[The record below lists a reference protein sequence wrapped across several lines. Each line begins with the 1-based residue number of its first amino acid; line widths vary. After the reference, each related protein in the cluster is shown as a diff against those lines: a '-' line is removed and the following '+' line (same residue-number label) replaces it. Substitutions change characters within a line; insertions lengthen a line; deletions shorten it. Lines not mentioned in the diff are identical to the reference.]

1 MLSIIEKNKSYLSLY
16 MLFFI
21 ILFTY
26 QLAFY
31 QTDALF
37 FFSHH
42 RSGFLNGFFMFI
54 TRLGEEFSYLI
65 LILWFLYKNDRK
77 TILKIIIIALAVL
90 VISIILKFIF
100 SHPRPVTFLE
110 EQGVMSQMTLVNDYI
125 LRGMNSFPSG
135 HTMSA
140 FALYSGLAL
149 HFSKHKNWQ
158 KGLLMIAILVGVSRV
173 YLVAHFPEDVLL
185 GSAIGVFIALGIEYY
200 FTKKILPKVK
210 KIEPTMVQK
219 DDDIS
224 NDDLVDIEPKL
235 T

>member
-1 MLSIIEKNKSYLSLY
+1 MLSIIEKNKSYLGLY

-21 ILFTY
+21 ALFTY

-37 FFSHH
+37 YFSHH
-42 RSGFLNGFFMFI
+42 RSSFLNGFFLFV

-65 LILWFLYKNDRK
+65 LVMWFLYKNERK
-77 TILKIIIIALAVL
+77 TILKVLINAVAVL
-90 VISIILKFIF
+90 VISVVLKLIF
-100 SHPRPVTFLE
+100 SHPRPVSFLE
-110 EQGVMSQMTLVNDYI
+110 EHGIMGQMTLVNDYI

-140 FALYSGLAL
+140 FALYSGLAF
-149 HFSKHKNWQ
+149 HFSTHKNWQ
-158 KGLLMIAILVGVSRV
+158 KVLLIIAILVGVSRV

-185 GSAIGVFIALGIEYY
+185 GSALGVLIALGVEYY
-200 FTKKILPKVK
+200 FAKKVLPKVK
-210 KIEPTMVQK
+210 KVEPIVVK

-224 NDDLVDIEPKL
+224 NEDLIDIEPKL

>member
-1 MLSIIEKNKSYLSLY
+1 MLSIIEKNKHYLSLY

-21 ILFTY
+21 ALFTY

-37 FFSHH
+37 YFSHH
-42 RSGFLNGFFMFI
+42 RSNFLNGFFLFV
-54 TRLGEEFSYLI
+54 TRMGEELSYLI

-77 TILKIIIIALAVL
+77 TILKIIIIAVAVL
-90 VISIILKFIF
+90 VISVILKFIF

-110 EQGVMSQMTLVNDYI
+110 EHGIMGQMTLVNDYI

-135 HTMSA
+135 HTMSD
-140 FALYSGLAL
+140 FALYSGLAFQ
-149 HFSKHKNWQ
+149 FSKHKKGQ
-158 KGLLMIAILVGVSRV
+158 IGLLIIAILVGISRI

-185 GSAIGVFIALGIEYY
+185 GSALGVFIALGIEYY
-200 FTKKILPKVK
+200 FAKNIYAKAKKIAPIAV
-210 KIEPTMVQK
+210 K

-224 NDDLVDIEPKL
+224 NEDLIDIEPKL